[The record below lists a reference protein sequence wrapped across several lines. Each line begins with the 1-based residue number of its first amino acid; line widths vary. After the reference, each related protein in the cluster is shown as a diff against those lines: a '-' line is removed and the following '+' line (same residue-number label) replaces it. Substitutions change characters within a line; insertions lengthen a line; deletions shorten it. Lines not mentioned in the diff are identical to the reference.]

1 MSRRVLLVLVLSL
14 AGCRCRPG
22 PVEPVELGFRVSPA
36 ELEFGRVL
44 EGSSKTLTVT
54 FSAETRAP
62 VTVQLST
69 EAPFTVQPEAQI
81 PGGSAVDVQVTFNA
95 GSTEEE
101 RVLKMTVGDR
111 TAELRLHGIG
121 VRPPACVPSGECILS
136 AYSLEEDRC
145 IETPAPDDS
154 ACDPSSICLE
164 QGRCRSGECLGIAR
178 RCDDGDLCTD
188 DACSM
193 DVGCVH
199 TPHACPS
206 PTAAC
211 MVATCD
217 SRTGCGEAPAPDLTA
232 CGPLDCISVH
242 FCMDGVCKTE
252 PTPDGVMCSAPIACL
267 PEATCQ
273 NKQCTRPMTGDWN
286 PDWSAR
292 LPSAPVGELASIGS
306 NLFFS
311 VCSAVD
317 AGAVDAGLPDAGV
330 PDAGALD
337 GGEVDG
343 GELDGGLDAGVTS
356 PLLACALTSYT
367 GTGFERFT
375 WPYEDTTRV
384 REVRAAGNAGV
395 LVWSDAGLE
404 LRSQVTGAV
413 RLALDGQVSKEQWAL
428 GSESVFVNVDAGLYE
443 WSDAGLRFLA
453 DVSGG
458 ASVIRGD
465 ALFAW
470 DADAGL
476 LTRVELLADGGTLRS
491 DVNLMGVTSDWVL
504 TADGVALLP
513 AMGRVRFEAD
523 GGVNVLPWNF
533 VDAGTLLERQTL
545 AANGTMNA
553 FFERCGGACETWVR
567 NVDVATGATRFE
579 GPVLRGVVPAR
590 IVESTLISSGR
601 GAFATLVREERDGG
615 PRAYLELFIDGESKG
630 LCRLPEASGAVEL
643 AEFTSSSLV
652 VTSRRA
658 DGGVVLESF
667 GGLGNVP
674 LTRFG
679 WGTPNGVGG
688 SRSDR

>member
-1 MSRRVLLVLVLSL
+1 MSRCALLVLIMSL

-22 PVEPVELGFRVSPA
+22 PVDPVELGFRVAPA

-44 EGSSKTLTVT
+44 EGSSKTLTLT
-54 FSAETRAP
+54 LSAETRAP
-62 VTVQLST
+62 VSVALST
-69 EAPFTVQPEAQI
+69 EAPFATGAEAQI
-81 PGGSAVDVQVTFNA
+81 PGGSSVDVQVTFNA

-101 RVLKMTVGDR
+101 RVLKMTVGDG
-111 TAELRLHGIG
+111 TAEVRLHGIG

-164 QGRCRSGECLGIAR
+164 QGRCRGGECLGIAR

-199 TPHACPS
+199 TPHSCPD

-217 SRTGCGEAPAPDLTA
+217 SRTGCGEGPAPDLTP
-232 CGPLDCISVH
+232 CGTLDCVNVH
-242 FCMDGVCKTE
+242 YCFEGSCRTE
-252 PTPDGVMCSAPIACL
+252 PTPDGLPCSAAIACL

-273 NKQCTRPMTGDWN
+273 DQVCTRVLEGDWN

-292 LPSAPVGELASIGS
+292 LPAEPVGDLASIGS

-311 VCSAVD
+311 MCRQT
-317 AGAVDAGLPDAGV
+317 PDAGSL
-330 PDAGALD
+330 DAGALD
-337 GGEVDG
+337 GGDDAGTVDAG
-343 GELDGGLDAGVTS
+343 SIDAGITDGGLDAGALGLCS
-356 PLLACALTSYT
+356 LTSYT

-375 WPYEDTTRV
+375 TPFEDDRV

-395 LVWSDAGLE
+395 LLWSDAGLE
-404 LRSQVTGAV
+404 LRSQMSGAL
-413 RLALDGQVSKEQWAL
+413 RFGLDAPVGRSQWAL
-428 GSESVFVNVDAGLYE
+428 GNESVFVNVDAGLHE
-443 WSDAGLRFLA
+443 WTDAGLRFLA
-453 DVSGG
+453 DVSQE
-458 ASVIRGD
+458 AVVIRGD

-491 DVNLMGVTSDWVL
+491 DVSLMNVSSEWVL
-504 TADGVALLP
+504 TADGLALLP
-513 AMGRVRFEAD
+513 AMGRVRFETD
-523 GGVNVLPWNF
+523 GGVDVLPWNF
-533 VDAGTLLERQTL
+533 TDAGTLLERQTM
-545 AANGTMNA
+545 AASGTMNV
-553 FFERCGGACETWVR
+553 FFERCATVCETWVR
-567 NVDVATGATRFE
+567 NVDVLTGATRFE
-579 GPVLRGVVPAR
+579 GRVLRGDVPAR
-590 IVESTLISSGR
+590 IVESTLFNTGR
-601 GAFATLVREERDGG
+601 GVFGSLIREEQDGG
-615 PRAYLELFIDGESKG
+615 SRAYFKLFIEGEEKA
-630 LCRLPEASGAVEL
+630 LCRLPVASGAVEL

-667 GGLGNVP
+667 GGLGALP
-674 LTRFG
+674 LQRNG
-679 WGTPNGVGG
+679 WGTPTGVGG